1 MVTTTHP
8 ASRPSPSGITDTTK
22 EPGRLPYLSIQALSP
37 ADVLLGLDPVQI
49 AKAIK
54 ELNEQLAVWGA
65 IRGSK
70 DMYKAPRGVWAES
83 ENLRK
88 VVIYV
93 FEKAG
98 WCVEHHP
105 ASAGEVDG
113 RPTAEC
119 LYFREGI

>member
-1 MVTTTHP
+1 MAAI
-8 ASRPSPSGITDTTK
+8 ASPGNRPTLHGTAGIPRDADQPPPETG
-22 EPGRLPYLSIQALSP
+22 GRLPYLNVRALSP

-49 AKAIK
+49 ARAIK

-65 IRGSK
+65 LRGSK

-93 FEKAG
+93 F
-98 WCVEHHP
+98 
-105 ASAGEVDG
+105 D
-113 RPTAEC
+113 
-119 LYFREGI
+119 LQ